1 MTRNA
6 LDPQLPAGRKGLA
19 LARAAACLL
28 VLGGGLA
35 ACAPQQTGSSYSSG
49 AVGRAASVN
58 YGTIVGLRPVQVQ
71 GGGSGIGTAAGAVAG
86 GVGGSFIGGDW
97 RSNALA
103 GLGGALLGGLA
114 GNALGGGVSGGN
126 AVEYFV
132 REDNGGDISVVQTGE
147 EGLQAGDRVVI
158 VRGDRTR
165 ISRAAGGPPPG
176 VPQGNYVPPQGAA
189 YQGQPYPGQPAAT
202 QPYTGQPYTGQPYSG
217 QPQGVPV
224 YTAPVRY

>member
-6 LDPQLPAGRKGLA
+6 HDLHQAAGRRGLA
-19 LARAAACLL
+19 MARAAACLL

-35 ACAPQQTGSSYSSG
+35 ACAPQQTGTTYSSG
-49 AVGRAASVN
+49 AVGRAASVS
-58 YGTIVGLRPVQVQ
+58 YGTIVGLRPVHVQ
-71 GGGSGIGTAAGAVAG
+71 GGGSGVGTAAGAIAG

-103 GLGGALLGGLA
+103 GLGGAILGGLA
-114 GNALGGGVSGGN
+114 GNAIGGGVSGGN
-126 AVEYFV
+126 AVEYFI

-165 ISRAAGGPPPG
+165 ISRAAGGPP
-176 VPQGNYVPPQGAA
+176 QGAYVPPPPPHGATHHD
-189 YQGQPYPGQPAAT
+189 QPYSGR
-202 QPYTGQPYTGQPYSG
+202 PYSGQPYSG
-217 QPQGVPV
+217 HPQGVPV
-224 YTAPVRY
+224 YTAPARY